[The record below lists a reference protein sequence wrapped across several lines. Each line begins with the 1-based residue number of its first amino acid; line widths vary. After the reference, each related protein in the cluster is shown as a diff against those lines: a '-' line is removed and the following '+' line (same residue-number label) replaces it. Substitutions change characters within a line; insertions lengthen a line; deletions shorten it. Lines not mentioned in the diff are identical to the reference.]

1 MVNRFPGWW
10 LGYAL
15 VRGLYLRFGI
25 ICLLLLTPLFTLYVF
40 DSEYANKTEYLYA
53 FGGWVLLIG
62 PFVVNYYIAKNR
74 KQRIIS
80 VLEEIKATGYFNPDK
95 NSEGWLFWTS
105 TYIGFD
111 HKKGTMVY
119 IRVFPGKVMDV
130 IGFDAYS
137 LTKTETE
144 GGKLSLYTKLT
155 TMPLIPLEVGP
166 SSAKSIEATI
176 HAMNNKGYSYNFNFP
191 EIVKQKRQKLES
203 LAGMPVPDL
212 V

>member
-1 MVNRFPGWW
+1 MVNRFPSWW
-10 LGYAL
+10 LGYVL

-25 ICLLLLTPLFTLYVF
+25 ISL
-40 DSEYANKTEYLYA
+40 
-53 FGGWVLLIG
+53 LLIG
-62 PFVVNYYIAKNR
+62 ILCTLSMLMDSYARIDIYIYGFGCWFFLIAPFVANYYIAKNR
-74 KQRIIS
+74 KQRILS

-111 HKKGTMVY
+111 HKNGTMVY

-130 IGFDAYS
+130 IGLDAYS

-155 TMPLIPLEVGP
+155 TMPLIQLEVGL

-191 EIVKQKRQKLES
+191 DIVKQKRQKLES

-212 V
+212 I